1 MPNLMK
7 IERVISNYTE
17 YSRKEIKKLIKQ
29 GKVKVNQQIITES
42 INFDLDNDKLIID
55 EKAYETAKFVYLAM
69 NKPKGVVCSHDI
81 KEGKTIYSLLPEKY
95 QYIKNLNTFGRLDKD
110 TTGLIIISNDGE
122 LNHKLT
128 SDKHHVQKTYLV
140 KLDQDF
146 KKTDQEIIEKG
157 IDIGEKDLTKP
168 AELII
173 RDTGMVE
180 LTIQEGKYHQVKRMF
195 KKLNYEVI
203 ELHRIKFGN
212 LSLNDLKEGEVIK
225 ISHSQLIK
233 ENN

>member
-1 MPNLMK
+1 MK